1 MTYLPLRTLHLGGKN
16 DLMKLRTFTAKLK
29 KAKGLSSQTKSNTM
43 IGAGARLTKEQ
54 GKSLRTPAFALK
66 GRNEIAQGNA
76 MGKSRHKTPA
86 LKGRKTSVA
95 DYSAL
100 SGLI

>member
-1 MTYLPLRTLHLGGKN
+1 MPTN
-16 DLMKLRTFTAKLK
+16 SDFEAKLRTFTAK
-29 KAKGLSSQTKSNTM
+29 G
-43 IGAGARLTKEQ
+43 Q
-54 GKSLRTPAFALK
+54 GKSLRTPAFALI

-76 MGKSRHKTPA
+76 LGKSRHKTPSSA

-100 SGLI
+100 SGLILGLDCYPGFRSAPPRAITFHPFGA